1 MIQVAIGYLLEI
13 LIHKYRYGVGNFR
26 RGINMTGCIIGSF
39 RKYYNDIISA
49 IQLFEENGHKI
60 LSPKSSRIERNE
72 EGFVILSS
80 DNPNYT
86 HVDIQT
92 MVFHRAFQSDFVY
105 VWDPG
110 GYVGKTTCYEIGRL
124 IERKV
129 PLYYME
135 YPIDVP
141 IYVPKG
147 SVLSIENFIS
157 YIKYNKKLPPYLEED
172 NLITR
177 ELIKNLE
184 KNKFYY

>member
-1 MIQVAIGYLLEI
+1 M
-13 LIHKYRYGVGNFR
+13 
-26 RGINMTGCIIGSF
+26 GINMTGCIIGSF

-72 EGFVILSS
+72 QGFVIFIPFQDGLPLSLVTKVVAIVILS
-80 DNPNYT
+80 ADNPNYT

-184 KNKFYY
+184 NNKFYY